1 MTMLSTDQI
10 SHYRSKGYISPL
22 GALTSNEAKEIRN
35 EIEKIE
41 KNWPGALEGIN
52 RNYVHLIS
60 PLLNKVCLNKNILD
74 AVESIIGK
82 NILICGTTL
91 FIKEKKEK
99 GFVSFHQDAKYIGL
113 EPHNWVTVW
122 LAVTD
127 SNEKN
132 GCMRM
137 LPGSHK
143 ENLKFHEEKFD
154 KNNLL
159 TRGQTIKD
167 VSLDKTDPIILKA
180 GEISLHHPL
189 IVHGSGLNNSD
200 DRRIGY
206 IYLLNKNS
214 CIEVTLGIA
223 TTEAGHGMGRKLITL
238 AMQKIRELYN
248 PRVIEAWIFEEN
260 KGSVR
265 AFEAAGFKKN
275 ISRKPKNFSM
285 PFLGSNRLQY
295 CWTCLVK
302 SKQNE

>member
-10 SHYRSKGYISPL
+10 SHYRSKGYISPVS
-22 GALTSNEAKEIRN
+22 ALTSSEAKEIRE

-41 KNWPGALEGIN
+41 KKWPGALDGIN

-60 PLLNKVCLNKNILD
+60 PILNKVCLNKNILD

-91 FIKEKKEK
+91 FIKEKNEK

-137 LPGSHK
+137 LPSSHK
-143 ENLKFHEEKFD
+143 DNLKYHEQKFD

-159 TRGQTIKD
+159 TRGQTIKNI
-167 VSLDKTDPIILKA
+167 SLNETDPIILEA
-180 GEISLHHPL
+180 GDISLHHPL
-189 IVHGSGLNNSD
+189 VVHGSGLNHSD
-200 DRRIGY
+200 DRRIGFVIQSY
-206 IYLLNKNS
+206 IGTNVNQVIGKMYVQKARGEDKHNYHEYSKIPLTLMGKNEIISQNKANKELSKIFYNGLNK
-214 CIEVTLGIA
+214 
-223 TTEAGHGMGRKLITL
+223 
-238 AMQKIRELYN
+238 
-248 PRVIEAWIFEEN
+248 
-260 KGSVR
+260 KGK
-265 AFEAAGFKKN
+265 F
-275 ISRKPKNFSM
+275 
-285 PFLGSNRLQY
+285 
-295 CWTCLVK
+295 
-302 SKQNE
+302 